1 MTEYCPHLWK
11 TVTIDHKGDV
21 FHCCKIKPLSLG
33 SIYEKHLSELL
44 NIPEIQSVREESLHG
59 TLPCYADCNL
69 IRKPCDAASDITK
82 ACDYNRLTDLY
93 VDFGMKCNICCVMC
107 KQREKY
113 KTDKRDLTCAIL
125 KKNIDYS
132 PFQHIYLQG
141 GEPLYIEECL
151 KFMDYLSSIGKKYSL
166 LTNGLLIPD
175 SMAKKLTRNAALISI
190 SLNAATKNTHEI
202 VNKGSSWENVL
213 ENIANIRRY
222 RQEYGTSL
230 SINGR
235 MTLTHHSLGEIPL
248 FLKSFEEFG
257 FDTANFGYDSA
268 TVPKYLE
275 EHPGFKKNLSAQIK
289 VVLADAEM
297 KKIDTLRLEQLG
309 LI

>member
-1 MTEYCPHLWK
+1 MTKYCPHLWR

-21 FHCCKIKPLSLG
+21 FHCCKINPLNLG
-33 SIYEKHLSELL
+33 SIYEKHLSERL
-44 NIPEIQSVREESLHG
+44 NTPEIQSVREKSLHG

-69 IRKPCDAASDITK
+69 IRKPCDAASDLTK

-113 KTDKRDLTCAIL
+113 KTDKRGLTCAIL

-175 SMAKKLTRNAALISI
+175 SMAKKLASNADLISI

-202 VNKGSSWENVL
+202 VNEGSSWEKVL
-213 ENIANIRRY
+213 ENIASVRKY

-235 MTLTHHSLGEIPL
+235 MTLTDHSLEEIPL

-257 FDTANFGYDSA
+257 FDTVNFGYDLA

-275 EHPGFKKNLSAQIK
+275 GHPDFKKNLSAQIK
-289 VVLADAEM
+289 EVLGNADR
-297 KKIDTLRLEQLG
+297 KKVDTLRLEQLG